1 MNETD
6 SKLERAVTD
15 NMAAVRGRMLISL
28 ELGDLKNFKKYLQ
41 QGMDI
46 NYVHPNTGL
55 PMLHMAVG
63 LNHKDIVR
71 FMLEN
76 GAKVTPDRNGRWPS
90 TVAALCEVDGEICD
104 MVSDAEAALGDV

>member
-1 MNETD
+1 MKLPTPKPQEPDANE
-6 SKLERAVTD
+6 LV
-15 NMAAVRGRMLISL
+15 VLRGFALDAL
-28 ELGDLKNFKKYLQ
+28 QKGDLQQFKRYIER
-41 QGMDI
+41 GMDI

-63 LNHKDIVR
+63 LNHKDIVK

-90 TVAALCEVDGEICD
+90 TVAELCEVDGEICD
-104 MVSDAEAALGDV
+104 MISDAEAALGDV